1 MSTCEDIHGTILVI
15 TTSGEVSNLSS
26 MQVFYWFISLNP
38 SQIVRLGT
46 KFFMMSHSI
55 SITDLSKF
63 PILTLLIYRNLFT
76 ESDINKLNYQFQL

>member
-26 MQVFYWFISLNP
+26 MQVFHWFVSLNLC
-38 SQIVRLGT
+38 QTVRLRT
-46 KFFMMSHSI
+46 KVIMISCSI

-76 ESDINKLNYQFQL
+76 ESDINKSNYH